1 MIRQSLVTLIFVI
14 FTAKAAY
21 AELVERYVPG
31 VDYTV
36 VKNAQGADNLAVV
49 MEFFSYACPHCYDL
63 EPYVEEWVSQCVL
76 KENENK

>member
-1 MIRQSLVTLIFVI
+1 MNSNRKPVTLLSHNKFNGGIGMIRQSLVTLIFVI

-36 VKNAQGADNLAVV
+36 
-49 MEFFSYACPHCYDL
+49 
-63 EPYVEEWVSQCVL
+63 
-76 KENENK
+76 